1 MNRKNI
7 SLVFKKEIQGAI
19 RDRRTLISMIVV
31 PLIFYPLLF
40 LGIGYFSVIGQRN
53 SENIPSLISIT
64 GAENSPELIEILKK
78 DKNITI
84 IHSENNLDDKLVA
97 DNIQLTIDIP
107 EQIEIERDYREN
119 NKIIPLSLNM
129 HYDST
134 AQNSLVAKKR
144 VSLLIDAFRRKIIE
158 ERLNKIGLNSD
169 FLEPFREQ
177 WLDIAPE
184 EKKIGF
190 MLGSILPY
198 LVIILIFVGAMHT
211 AVDITAGEKERG
223 TLATLLVSQL
233 SRLEI
238 VSGKYF
244 SVMVISAIS
253 MLLGMVGLSIAFLV
267 PAYLLGEVSIINV
280 HFSFTLFLLF
290 LLILAPLVGFASAI
304 LILIGIFAR
313 NSREAS
319 SYTTP
324 IYMVAIFLGM
334 ISLSQ
339 GIELA
344 QPLFFIPILNNSF
357 VFKELLMG
365 TIDWNHITATLIS
378 NIGIALLALFGTVKL
393 FNRESV
399 IFRS

>member
-169 FLEPFREQ
+169 FLEPF
-177 WLDIAPE
+177 
-184 EKKIGF
+184 
-190 MLGSILPY
+190 
-198 LVIILIFVGAMHT
+198 
-211 AVDITAGEKERG
+211 
-223 TLATLLVSQL
+223 
-233 SRLEI
+233 LE
-238 VSGKYF
+238 
-244 SVMVISAIS
+244 
-253 MLLGMVGLSIAFLV
+253 
-267 PAYLLGEVSIINV
+267 
-280 HFSFTLFLLF
+280 
-290 LLILAPLVGFASAI
+290 
-304 LILIGIFAR
+304 
-313 NSREAS
+313 
-319 SYTTP
+319 
-324 IYMVAIFLGM
+324 
-334 ISLSQ
+334 
-339 GIELA
+339 
-344 QPLFFIPILNNSF
+344 
-357 VFKELLMG
+357 
-365 TIDWNHITATLIS
+365 
-378 NIGIALLALFGTVKL
+378 
-393 FNRESV
+393 
-399 IFRS
+399 